1 MTRHNQFNQFPY
13 LQGQWPP
20 RNDQK
25 SACRGSI
32 GGFAIQLSK
41 QKVRNRGYSLHSL
54 VGESSSH
61 NSIRN
66 NKKPPGSCR
75 FSLHS
80 RTRTRRGLSSKL
92 TRNPDPHSPVKNYTE
107 NGLDS
112 RRGRKLSIGGSK
124 PNETKPIPLCRRR
137 PEGDPV
143 EWNSP
148 RRRRRRREAVGGL
161 GSPAGGEERR
171 GGEKILVEVG
181 LVAPPLLLL
190 LTFSR
195 VASRRVVSCG
205 VGDDES
211 TAEEERTR
219 RERDGWVGLGP
230 CRRSLPDHVRSN
242 RCLQNK
248 KKNQNILLLSSQI

>member
-1 MTRHNQFNQFPY
+1 MRRW
-13 LQGQWPP
+13 G
-20 RNDQK
+20 
-25 SACRGSI
+25 GS
-32 GGFAIQLSK
+32 GHRR
-41 QKVRNRGYSLHSL
+41 V
-54 VGESSSH
+54 E
-61 NSIRN
+61 
-66 NKKPPGSCR
+66 
-75 FSLHS
+75 
-80 RTRTRRGLSSKL
+80 RRG
-92 TRNPDPHSPVKNYTE
+92 
-107 NGLDS
+107 
-112 RRGRKLSIGGSK
+112 
-124 PNETKPIPLCRRR
+124 
-137 PEGDPV
+137 EG
-143 EWNSP
+143 
-148 RRRRRRREAVGGL
+148 
-161 GSPAGGEERR
+161 

-248 KKNQNILLLSSQI
+248 KKTRIFFY

>member
-137 PEGDPV
+137 PEGDLV

-148 RRRRRRREAVGGL
+148 RRRRREAVGGL

-171 GGEKILVEVG
+171 GGG
-181 LVAPPLLLL
+181 G
-190 LTFSR
+190 
-195 VASRRVVSCG
+195 RRFWW
-205 VGDDES
+205 
-211 TAEEERTR
+211 R
-219 RERDGWVGLGP
+219 
-230 CRRSLPDHVRSN
+230 
-242 RCLQNK
+242 
-248 KKNQNILLLSSQI
+248 